1 MKNRKDKTEADRRK
15 SAAPPEECMSTDYRL
30 QWYNINKDRCVV
42 FCKLQGQLNSVYR
55 DCHVSTQGK
64 GRSKFFFLCV
74 WKKSNTKT
82 VVTCY
87 VGSIL

>member
-74 WKKSNTKT
+74 EE
-82 VVTCY
+82 
-87 VGSIL
+87 I